1 MVSPALPVGLSE
13 AVTRLPAIA
22 PFAHNDA
29 GAQASWAVRRTN
41 GRPDHLLDSLLS
53 SQAGDV
59 GEPHQ
64 RLDPADGA
72 PRSVIVS
79 R

>member
-1 MVSPALPVGLSE
+1 MHGRRAEKAALLPVRRS
-13 AVTRLPAIA
+13 
-22 PFAHNDA
+22 AHNDA